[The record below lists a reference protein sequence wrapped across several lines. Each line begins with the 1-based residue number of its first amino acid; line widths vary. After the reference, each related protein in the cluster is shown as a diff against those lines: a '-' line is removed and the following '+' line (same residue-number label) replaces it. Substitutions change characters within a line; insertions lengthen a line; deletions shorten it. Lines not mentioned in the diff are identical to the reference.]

1 MTSVVNDAQHRQAD
15 ARGKRVT
22 PRLATLPTQA
32 QCRRM
37 PCSHPSLRK
46 DAGRWVCA
54 ACGAVVAAVSSDAPA
69 VGQDVAGA
77 ATTAAV
83 GWRERQWFGVS
94 GRGLMVGAATLPLAW
109 LLCWLFPFF
118 NHVLWLFT
126 TLCHEM
132 GHAAGALMVGR
143 PALPAFDFSFG
154 GGVTMTGE
162 RRWWLLAMYAIGVV
176 MLWRQAG
183 AQRWLRWTL
192 GIAVGAVAL
201 LILTGLDVVWFVWMG
216 YGGELIIAT
225 VFLHRALTG
234 VAEVYPGER
243 WLYGLVAWVLLGHA
257 LGMCWMLLF
266 DPAFQHTYLM
276 GKRGIDN
283 DLVRLANDLGW
294 SLRSVSWLNLLV
306 GLLVP
311 VAAVIAARLFPRE
324 GPRER

>member
-1 MTSVVNDAQHRQAD
+1 MTECPHAN
-15 ARGKRVT
+15 
-22 PRLATLPTQA
+22 
-32 QCRRM
+32 
-37 PCSHPSLRK
+37 LRK
-46 DAGRWVCA
+46 NGGVWMCA
-54 ACGAVVAAVSSDAPA
+54 ACGQVVSPNL
-69 VGQDVAGA
+69 GA
-77 ATTAAV
+77 AAAM
-83 GWRERQWFGVS
+83 GTPGTPGSSAKAPWSARHLLGVS
-94 GRGLMVGAATLPLAW
+94 YRGLLIAALTLPLAW
-109 LLCWLFPFF
+109 LLCWLVPFLDR
-118 NHVLWLFT
+118 VLWMFT

-132 GHAAGALMVGR
+132 GHAAGALLVGR

-162 RRWWLLAMYAIGVV
+162 RRWWLLALYAVGVV

-183 AQRWLRWTL
+183 ERRWVRW
-192 GIAVGAVAL
+192 GVGTATGLVAL
-201 LILTGLDVVWFVWMG
+201 LVLTGLDEAWFVWMG

-243 WLYGLVAWVLLGHA
+243 WLYGMVAWGLLGHA

-283 DLVRLANDLGW
+283 DFVRLADSLGL
-294 SLRSVSWLNLLV
+294 SLRGVAWLNLLV

-311 VAAVIAARLFPRE
+311 VAAVLAARIWPR
-324 GPRER
+324 GH